1 MKVKH
6 WVSMVLV
13 AVVTSLVTT
22 FIWFTIQKQNE
33 QVEQYPDFVYKA
45 TISDD
50 LFSGRIQE
58 SFRSSAPTNFTVAA
72 ERSVPAVVSIR
83 SRLGGS
89 GFWEKHSFSQ
99 SSGSGVI
106 ISPDGYIVTNN
117 HVVDNSTSIKVTLN
131 DKKEYEA
138 NLVGKDPST
147 DLALIKI
154 STRDL
159 PFVPFGNSDSL
170 SLGEWVL
177 AVGNPFGLESTV
189 TAGIVSAKG
198 RSINILDGDYPI
210 ESFIQTDAVVNPGN
224 SGGALVNSLGEL
236 IGINTAIITQTG
248 QFEGYSFA
256 VPSNLVQKVI
266 YDLKEFGKVQR
277 GLLGV
282 AITNVNDK
290 MAKELLLPNV
300 SGVQVLRVSPSGSAD
315 IAGMKKNDV
324 IVSVN
329 GVKTNSVPQLQE
341 LVGRYRPGDVL
352 DLEFYR
358 AGILERTAVTLMNPE
373 ISSIA
378 EIGFELRELTNEE
391 KRVIGKQGVL
401 VVSIDKGSKIDKTN
415 MSPGFIITKVNEQ
428 PVESIAKLAELLRN
442 TKGRVVLE
450 GFYRKYNGEY
460 YYTFTQ

>member
-1 MKVKH
+1 MKQ
-6 WVSMVLV
+6 WVSMILV
-13 AVVTSLVTT
+13 AVVTSVITSFLWYTMLRD
-22 FIWFTIQKQNE
+22 NAP
-33 QVEQYPDFVYKA
+33 VEHYPDFVYKA

-58 SFRSSAPTNFTVAA
+58 AFRSAAPTDFMVAA
-72 ERSVPAVVSIR
+72 ERSVPAVVSIQ

-99 SSGSGVI
+99 SSGSGVV

-154 STRDL
+154 NAREL
-159 PFVPFGNSDSL
+159 AFVPFGNSDSL

-282 AITNVNDK
+282 AITNINDK
-290 MAKELLLPNV
+290 LAKELLLPDV
-300 SGVQVLRVSPSGSAD
+300 SGVQILRVSPNGSAD
-315 IAGMKKNDV
+315 LAGMKKNDV
-324 IVSVN
+324 IITVN
-329 GVKTNSVPQLQE
+329 GKPTKSVPQLQE
-341 LVGRYRPGDVL
+341 TVGRFRPGDR
-352 DLEFYR
+352 LELEYYR
-358 AGILERTAVTLMNPE
+358 AGVLERAAVTLMNPE
-373 ISSIA
+373 ISFIA
-378 EIGFELRELTNEE
+378 EVGFELRELTNEE
-391 KRVIGKQGVL
+391 KRVLGKQGVL

-428 PVESIAKLAELLRN
+428 PVESIANLAETLRQ
-442 TKGRVVLE
+442 TTGRVVLE
-450 GFYRKYNGEY
+450 GFYRKFNGEY
-460 YYTFTQ
+460 YYTFNQ